1 MHINVLLST
10 HNSLLKVILATEST
24 LTRHENTLQMSWIFP
39 QSQRFTVQQGQK
51 FVAVLKAKN
60 RGAATSQNVKNRG
73 IVAAKIV
80 KNRGDIAAKI
90 VKIVALSRPIS

>member
-1 MHINVLLST
+1 MGELKRVECRKENRGGRKCGLL
-10 HNSLLKVILATEST
+10 
-24 LTRHENTLQMSWIFP
+24 MSGDMGSW
-39 QSQRFTVQQGQK
+39 QGQK